1 MLGNDFTSLHR
12 KYEIGGKPG
21 QGFGSGFKKLPTMQY
36 VGAQQNEPVI
46 EDLSGA
52 GDYIIAA
59 EYKSEIVYQELM
71 PKLLTLDE
79 HMHN

>member
-1 MLGNDFTSLHR
+1 M
-12 KYEIGGKPG
+12 
-21 QGFGSGFKKLPTMQY
+21 
-36 VGAQQNEPVI
+36 
-46 EDLSGA
+46 SGA

-59 EYKSEIVYQELM
+59 EYKSEIVYQELL